1 VSKDDRVDIELVLDC
16 ADLKR
21 MRAFWTA
28 ALGYEHVGSAAQY
41 SVLRDPDR
49 RRPRVLLQ
57 QVAEPKVGKNRVHVD
72 VSAAD
77 IEAEATRLESLGAS
91 RVPEGRFAELGTE
104 WIQMLD
110 PEGNEV
116 CVCKEFDDDSGRPA
130 LGVSPSLHRYVL
142 DHTEPRDEIARALI
156 DETAELGPLSR
167 LQISAE
173 QGALMEMITR
183 LTGARHALE
192 VGTFTGYSALCVARG
207 LPDDGTLLC
216 CDINKEWTDI
226 GRRYWERAG
235 VAHKIDLRIGPAL
248 DTLRSL
254 PESELFDIAFIDAD
268 KPSYGMYF
276 DEIVPRLRAGG
287 LVMVDNVLWSG
298 RVVDPQA
305 VDENTVAIRA
315 FNDKVSSDARVESV
329 ILPLSDGLT
338 LARKR

>member
-1 VSKDDRVDIELVLDC
+1 MDIELVLDC
-16 ADLKR
+16 ADLER
-21 MRAFWTA
+21 MTTFWTA
-28 ALGYEHVGSAAQY
+28 ALGYEHAGSAAQY

-49 RRPRVLLQ
+49 RRPRLLLQ
-57 QVAEPKVGKNRVHVD
+57 RVAEPKLGKNRVHID
-72 VSAAD
+72 LSADD
-77 IEAEATRLESLGAS
+77 IEGEAARLESLGAS

-116 CVCKEFDDDSGRPA
+116 CVCKQFNDDARPA
-130 LGVSPSLHRYVL
+130 LGVSPSLQRYVL
-142 DHTEPRDEIARALI
+142 EHTEPRDEIARALI

-183 LTGARHALE
+183 LTGARDALE

-216 CDINKEWTDI
+216 CDVNKEWTDI
-226 GRRYWERAG
+226 GRRYWDRAG
-235 VAHKIDLRIGPAL
+235 VAHKIELRIGPAI

-254 PESELFDIAFIDAD
+254 PREEQFDLAFIDAD
-268 KPSYGMYF
+268 KPSYGLYF

-298 RVVDPQA
+298 RVVDRQA

-315 FNDKVSSDARVESV
+315 FNDKVSSDPRVESV